1 MKTEDI
7 MHGGAIGRGDGAGLV
22 HYEENEAYS
31 GGAIWLQGTSKLVLK
46 PRLNVSFISNN
57 YAQWSGGALFI
68 KDSQCS
74 LRSTARIP
82 VECFITI
89 DGPLVSISS
98 ISFHFVNNSAGIT
111 GGILFGGQLDT
122 CRLCFRNRTEQSG
135 LCVCNDHD
143 YNDNAFA
150 LKL

>member
-1 MKTEDI
+1 
-7 MHGGAIGRGDGAGLV
+7 MHGDAIGCGDSNIVFSGLV
-22 HYEENEAYS
+22 HFEKNEADR

-46 PRLNVSFISNN
+46 PRLKISFISN

-74 LRSTARIP
+74 LRSTAQIP

-89 DGPLVSISS
+89 DGPLASISS
-98 ISFHFVNNSAGIT
+98 TSFHFVNNSAGIT
-111 GGILFGGQLDT
+111 GGTLFGGQLDT

-135 LCVCNDHD
+135 LCVCNDHG
-143 YNDNAFA
+143 YNDNVLA